1 MNNIKNNKIEL
12 KESISLVIGN
22 MIGAG
27 IFMLPTSLAVY
38 GSISII
44 GWFISGIMALVIAI
58 IFRRLSLRFPGK
70 SGPFHYTKESFG
82 EFIGFFVIWGYW
94 ISILLVNAS
103 LAVAITSYSTVFFSN
118 LNDTTISIP
127 FSIFVVVIIAVVNNY
142 GIKNVGKFQYI
153 TSILKVMPLLITVIV
168 GFLVFNTDNFF
179 PLNISGETNFEAI
192 TVTTAL
198 TFFAFLGIESATIPA
213 DGIKNPEKTIPKAT
227 IIGTTITLI
236 IYILST
242 IALMGIMHPSEIANS
257 SAPYADATGM
267 ILGDYGKNII
277 AIFAIISGIGCL
289 NGWTLLQ
296 IEIPKNLAKNKLL
309 GTIFSDTN
317 SREVPYKG
325 LIISTILVSILI
337 LINYSKD
344 LSNIFTYLILTST
357 FCTLILYF
365 FISLS
370 EIFIL
375 YKQRKPLKKFKSS
388 LLTGI
393 PAFIFTVWMIVGVG
407 KESIVSGIILLSF
420 SIPIYIY
427 QKKNAKS

>member
-38 GSISII
+38 GSISIF

-58 IFRRLSLRFPGK
+58 IFRRLSLRYPGK

-127 FSIFVVVIIAVVNNY
+127 FSIFVVIIIALLNNY

-168 GFLVFNTDNFF
+168 GFFVFNTDNFY

-317 SREVPYKG
+317 SKEVPYKG

-420 SIPIYIY
+420 SIPIYIS
-427 QKKNAKS
+427 KKKC

>member
-38 GSISII
+38 GSISIF

-58 IFRRLSLRFPGK
+58 IFRRLSLRFPGM

-388 LLTGI
+388 LITGI

-407 KESIVSGIILLSF
+407 KESIISGIILLSF

>member
-38 GSISII
+38 GSISIF

-153 TSILKVMPLLITVIV
+153 TSILKGMPLLITVIV

-337 LINYSKD
+337 LSQ
-344 LSNIFTYLILTST
+344 F
-357 FCTLILYF
+357 
-365 FISLS
+365 
-370 EIFIL
+370 
-375 YKQRKPLKKFKSS
+375 
-388 LLTGI
+388 
-393 PAFIFTVWMIVGVG
+393 
-407 KESIVSGIILLSF
+407 
-420 SIPIYIY
+420 
-427 QKKNAKS
+427 

>member
-38 GSISII
+38 GSISIF

-58 IFRRLSLRFPGK
+58 IFRRLSLRYPGE
-70 SGPFHYTKESFG
+70 SGPFYYTKKSFG

-103 LAVAITSYSTVFFSN
+103 LAIAITSYSTVFFTS

-127 FSIFVVVIIAVVNNY
+127 FSIFVVIIIALLNNY

-168 GFLVFNTDNFF
+168 GFFVFNTDNFF

-236 IYILST
+236 IYILSS

-309 GTIFSDTN
+309 STIFSDTN

-407 KESIVSGIILLSF
+407 KESIVSGIVLLSF
-420 SIPIYIY
+420 SIPIYFY

>member
-375 YKQRKPLKKFKSS
+375 YKKKKPLKKFKSS
-388 LLTGI
+388 LITGI

-407 KESIVSGIILLSF
+407 KESIISGIVLLSF
-420 SIPIYIY
+420 SIPIYFY
-427 QKKNAKS
+427 QKKYAKS

>member
-38 GSISII
+38 GSISIF

-58 IFRRLSLRFPGK
+58 IFRRLSLRYPGE
-70 SGPFHYTKESFG
+70 SGPFYYTKKSFG

-103 LAVAITSYSTVFFSN
+103 LAIAITSYSTVFFTS

-127 FSIFVVVIIAVVNNY
+127 FSIFVVIIIALLNNY

-168 GFLVFNTDNFF
+168 GFFVFNTDNFF

-309 GTIFSDTN
+309 STIFSDTN

-375 YKQRKPLKKFKSS
+375 YKKKKPLKKFKSS
-388 LLTGI
+388 LITGI

-407 KESIVSGIILLSF
+407 KESIISGIILLSL

-427 QKKNAKS
+427 QKKNAKT

>member
-1 MNNIKNNKIEL
+1 MR
-12 KESISLVIGN
+12 
-22 MIGAG
+22 A
-27 IFMLPTSLAVY
+27 IF
-38 GSISII
+38 
-44 GWFISGIMALVIAI
+44 
-58 IFRRLSLRFPGK
+58 
-70 SGPFHYTKESFG
+70 
-82 EFIGFFVIWGYW
+82 
-94 ISILLVNAS
+94 
-103 LAVAITSYSTVFFSN
+103 
-118 LNDTTISIP
+118 
-127 FSIFVVVIIAVVNNY
+127 
-142 GIKNVGKFQYI
+142 
-153 TSILKVMPLLITVIV
+153 
-168 GFLVFNTDNFF
+168 FNTDNFF

-325 LIISTILVSILI
+325 LIISTI
-337 LINYSKD
+337 
-344 LSNIFTYLILTST
+344 
-357 FCTLILYF
+357 F
-365 FISLS
+365 FIDRIDKTRISLIFAIVCAIAVS
-370 EIFIL
+370 FTMFQGLLIWIVGIFGLLFVIFDVEAVFIFPWALNLENLGYFGLVEMFIFIFIL
-375 YKQRKPLKKFKSS
+375 LLGLIYAIRKDVLK
-388 LLTGI
+388 
-393 PAFIFTVWMIVGVG
+393 W
-407 KESIVSGIILLSF
+407 E
-420 SIPIYIY
+420 
-427 QKKNAKS
+427 

>member
-1 MNNIKNNKIEL
+1 
-12 KESISLVIGN
+12 
-22 MIGAG
+22 
-27 IFMLPTSLAVY
+27 
-38 GSISII
+38 
-44 GWFISGIMALVIAI
+44 
-58 IFRRLSLRFPGK
+58 
-70 SGPFHYTKESFG
+70 
-82 EFIGFFVIWGYW
+82 
-94 ISILLVNAS
+94 
-103 LAVAITSYSTVFFSN
+103 
-118 LNDTTISIP
+118 
-127 FSIFVVVIIAVVNNY
+127 
-142 GIKNVGKFQYI
+142 
-153 TSILKVMPLLITVIV
+153 
-168 GFLVFNTDNFF
+168 
-179 PLNISGETNFEAI
+179 
-192 TVTTAL
+192 
-198 TFFAFLGIESATIPA
+198 
-213 DGIKNPEKTIPKAT
+213 
-227 IIGTTITLI
+227 
-236 IYILST
+236 
-242 IALMGIMHPSEIANS
+242 MGIMHPSEIANS

-309 GTIFSDTN
+309 STIFSDTN

-375 YKQRKPLKKFKSS
+375 YKKKKPLKKFKSS
-388 LLTGI
+388 LITGI

-407 KESIVSGIILLSF
+407 KESIISGIILLSF
-420 SIPIYIY
+420 SIPIYFY
-427 QKKNAKS
+427 QKKYAKS